1 MVRLAPF
8 TLQSLH
14 ANDGNVAVMFAVM
27 LPLIVGGAGLGVE
40 TTYWRYKQLQLQAA
54 ADAAA
59 FAGAMEKRAGSDQSI
74 IAAAASTAASQNGFA
89 VGAGTIA
96 VATPVGNP
104 TALEVVLRADAPR
117 FFSGALLNTPVPLRA
132 RAVAEYDGSSAVCVL
147 ALEPAAPQSLI
158 ISGSA
163 EVTLQGCNMMANS
176 IASDAVVV
184 QGSAELTA
192 PCVISVGGA
201 SITGDLN
208 LTACPSVITQ
218 APRAADPYK
227 DLTAPSATGSCLS
240 DHGSVLTPGR
250 YCSGMDLGDAT
261 LQPGVYV
268 VSGGDLR
275 INAHAEVQGTGVTIY
290 LQGSARLHVDGS
302 AEVVM
307 SAPTSG
313 PYSGILFFGDRAS
326 LGGSNIFNG
335 TASSSLTGALY
346 FPSQA
351 VEYRGNFSGENGCTQ
366 VVARTVQWTGNSSV
380 GVDCTSLGMQTVPT
394 MSVVKLVE

>member
-1 MVRLAPF
+1 MSGLGFIRGRGR
-8 TLQSLH
+8 
-14 ANDGNVAVMFAVM
+14 DDGGNVAVMFAVL
-27 LPLIVGGAGLGVE
+27 LPAIVGGAGLGVE

-59 FAGAMEKRAGSDQSI
+59 FAGAMEKRAGSTQSVVV
-74 IAAAASTAASQNGFA
+74 AAATTAAAQNGFPA
-89 VGAGTIA
+89 SAGTIE
-96 VATPVGNP
+96 VTTPQGAP

-117 FFSGALLNTPVPLRA
+117 FFSAALLDTPVSLRA

-147 ALEPAAPQSLI
+147 ALEPAAPQALVV
-158 ISGSA
+158 SGSA

-176 IASDAVVV
+176 IASDAVAV
-184 QGSAELTA
+184 SAELTA
-192 PCVISVGGA
+192 PCLISVGGA
-201 SITGDLN
+201 SISGDLT
-208 LTACPSVITQ
+208 LTACPSPITQ

-227 DLTAPSATGSCLS
+227 DLPAPTATGSCLS
-240 DHGSVLTPGR
+240 DHGPVLSPGL
-250 YCSGMDLGDAT
+250 YCSGMDLDDVT

-268 VSGGDLR
+268 VSGGDFR
-275 INAHAEVQGTGVTIY
+275 VNANAEVQGTGVTIY
-290 LQGSARLHVDGS
+290 LQGSARLHVNGS
-302 AEVVM
+302 AEIVL

-313 PYSGILFFGDRAS
+313 PYSGILFFGDRTS

-366 VVARTVQWTGNSSV
+366 VVARTVQWTGNTSV

-394 MSVVKLVE
+394 MTVVKLVE